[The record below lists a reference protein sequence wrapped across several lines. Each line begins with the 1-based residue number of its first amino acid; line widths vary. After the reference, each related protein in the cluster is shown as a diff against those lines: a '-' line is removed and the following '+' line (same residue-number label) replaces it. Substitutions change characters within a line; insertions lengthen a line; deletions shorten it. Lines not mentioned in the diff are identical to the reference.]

1 MQILTSNMIGKICNE
16 NKIQL
21 AKTEKDKEAKREELT
36 CIEYGD
42 KGSTEEGDETELR
55 VWAGDREST
64 FTSPSGNT
72 RTKTQKCVTLYIL
85 LYYQQM
91 DLICSLLGSVVLLR
105 PMVL

>member
-1 MQILTSNMIGKICNE
+1 MKIRFNL
-16 NKIQL
+16 QRL
-21 AKTEKDKEAKREELT
+21 RRTRSRDGEELT

-64 FTSPSGNT
+64 LTSPSGNT

-91 DLICSLLGSVVLLR
+91 DPICSLLGSVVILR
-105 PMVL
+105 PKALLKMLSKT